1 MIQHTTK
8 LVVPHATAEQFY
20 DFMIEPDNELYQAWF
35 PEEHLAFFITRLGN
49 TEHLGDE
56 VYYDEYLGGTHRLK
70 FFADVIIAER
80 PATIAWQMK
89 KAGVRL
95 PAVLKL
101 ELTDTAGGLQ
111 IIHALRVGFGGIGR
125 IFDSLIRLYFT
136 KSFSNALS
144 KHCLEEWPRLAE
156 YLIIEVPGK
165 FTK

>member
-20 DFMIEPDNELYQAWF
+20 DFMIEPDNERYQAWF
-35 PEEHLAFFITRLGN
+35 PKEHLAFCITRFGN
-49 TEHLGDE
+49 TKHLGDE
-56 VYYDEYLGGTHRLK
+56 VYYDEYLGGAYRLK

-80 PATIAWQMK
+80 PTNMAWQMK

-95 PAVLKL
+95 PAVLKI
-101 ELTDTAGGLQ
+101 ELTDTPEGLQ
-111 IIHALRVGFGGIGR
+111 IIHELCIGFGGIGR
-125 IFDSLIRLYFT
+125 IFDLLIRIYFT
-136 KSFSNALS
+136 ESFSEALS

-156 YLIIEVPGK
+156 YLMIEVPEK